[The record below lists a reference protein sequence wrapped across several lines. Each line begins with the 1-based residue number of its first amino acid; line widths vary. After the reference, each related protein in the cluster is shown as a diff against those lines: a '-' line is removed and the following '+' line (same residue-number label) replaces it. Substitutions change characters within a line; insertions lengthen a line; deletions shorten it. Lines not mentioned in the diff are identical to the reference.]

1 MVEKVAL
8 LALALILGAGGVQA
22 QTFEGSVALSYGT
35 APFLSTD
42 DDSERLTE
50 SGYKASGYLG
60 ATFGDWRIFGD
71 LNLYNR
77 SIGDQDFDEYAP
89 GGAGSLG
96 LHAGRNFGAFY
107 GGAFVG
113 KNRFQ
118 GSDVTTTNDYMTGS
132 LYGIEGEYSMGA
144 VSVFAQVGRAKMIG
158 DPGDSEFSGSF
169 SKIGIA
175 ATVDRFVISAEFEKG
190 NSPLIFEDDGDS
202 GDYRAISVGVDY
214 QITDR
219 VIGTLTYETMDI
231 IANTEDSGLDEFFG
245 IGIRIPFGATG
256 AKRNNLTTSYRPGL
270 AAAWAET
277 LD

>member
-8 LALALILGAGGVQA
+8 LALALIVGSGGAYA
-22 QTFEGSVALSYGT
+22 QTFEGSVALSYGN

-42 DDSERLTE
+42 DDDERLTE
-50 SGYKASGYLG
+50 RGYKASGYLG
-60 ATFGDWRIFGD
+60 ATFGDWRVFGD
-71 LNLYNR
+71 INVYNR

-89 GGAGSLG
+89 GGASSLG
-96 LHAGRNFGAFY
+96 LHAGRNFGNFY

-118 GSDVTTTNDYMTGS
+118 GTDAMTTNDYVSGS
-132 LYGIEGEYSMGA
+132 LYGVEAEYSMGA
-144 VSVFAQVGRAKMIG
+144 ISVFGQLGRAKMIG
-158 DPGDSEFSGSF
+158 DAGDTEFTGKF
-169 SKIGIA
+169 GKIGIA
-175 ATVDRFVISAEFEKG
+175 ATLDRFVISADFEQG
-190 NSPLIFEDDGDS
+190 NSPLNFEDAGDE
-202 GDYRAISVGVDY
+202 GDYRVLGLAIDY

-219 VIGTLTYETMDI
+219 VIGTLSYEKMEI
-231 IANTEDSGLDEFFG
+231 IANTEDSGSDEFFG
-245 IGIRIPFGATG
+245 IGIRIPLGATG